1 MPRIQPLTKET
12 ATGATAETLDAVKS
26 KLGRVPNILGT
37 LANSQVA
44 LQSYLGLSDILGK
57 GRLNPKQREAIAL
70 IVAQE
75 NGCKYCLSA
84 HTAIGQSV
92 GLSQADILSV
102 RAGRSDD
109 AQTNAIVQVAR
120 KIVAERG
127 WLKDNDLAAARRQGI
142 DDGLI
147 VEIVANVVHNTLT
160 NYTNHIAET
169 DVDFPVAQE
178 L

>member
-1 MPRIQPLTKET
+1 MPRIHPVNRES
-12 ATGATAETLDAVKS
+12 ATSPVAETLDAVKS

-37 LANSQVA
+37 LANSNAA
-44 LQSYLGLSDILGK
+44 LQAYLGLSDILGK
-57 GRLNPKQREAIAL
+57 GRLSPKQREAIAL
-70 IVAQE
+70 TIAQA

-92 GLSQADILSV
+92 GLSHPEILAARS
-102 RAGRSDD
+102 GSSDD
-109 AQTNAIVQVAR
+109 AQTNAIIKLTA
-120 KIVAERG
+120 KIVTERG
-127 WLKDNDLAAARRQGI
+127 WLIDDDLAAARKQGV

-147 VEIVANVVHNTLT
+147 VEIVANVAHNTLT

-169 DVDFPVAQE
+169 VVDFPIAQD

>member
-92 GLSQADILSV
+92 GLSQADILAA

-109 AQTNAIVQVAR
+109 A
-120 KIVAERG
+120 
-127 WLKDNDLAAARRQGI
+127 
-142 DDGLI
+142 
-147 VEIVANVVHNTLT
+147 
-160 NYTNHIAET
+160 
-169 DVDFPVAQE
+169 
-178 L
+178 

>member
-92 GLSQADILSV
+92 GLSQADILAA

-109 AQTNAIVQVAR
+109 AQTNAIVHVAR

-127 WLKDNDLAAARRQGI
+127 WLKDNDLAAARSQGI